1 MAFLSICWLIIIA
14 FVIVGVIKKTK
25 EEQKQGDSNGK
36 WKKIGFSLLL
46 FIPFFV
52 VYYML
57 VAIIIC
63 IPLAITGAA
72 GQTGWVFGIIGG
84 MAIAPIFTVI
94 TIYKVVWD
102 RNKK

>member
-14 FVIVGVIKKTK
+14 FVIVSVSKKTK

-36 WKKIGFSLLL
+36 WKKIGLSLLL

-57 VAIIIC
+57 VAIIVC
-63 IPLAITGAA
+63 VPLAITDAA
-72 GQTGWVFGIIGG
+72 GQVGWVYGIIGG
-84 MAIAPIFTVI
+84 MAIAPILTVT
-94 TIYKVVWD
+94 TIYKVVW
-102 RNKK
+102 KK